1 MDTADPATAS
11 RIIATRAIIYT
22 NQKNLSRSRGSSKPP
37 SSPLLICSRLSFTSH
52 KMDPNFVQGLHNLL
66 VQTTSNDTTQ
76 LKAATAQ
83 LNQEYYKNPACISAL
98 ASIITSSPEQAVR
111 QLAAVEMRKRVSYNS
126 GTLWTALPQ
135 NEREQIKSQFPQL
148 ILNESSNLVRHS
160 AARVVAAIASIELPM
175 GTWSNLL
182 PFLQQTSTSSDPSH
196 REVGVYMLFT
206 SLENIVEGFQ
216 DHLQSLF
223 QLFSRTLVD
232 PDSIEVRI
240 TTVKAMGVIAQF
252 IDSDDKNYL
261 NQFQSLLPGMIQVIG
276 QCVETSNESGARQLF
291 DVLETLLILEVPILS
306 KNIPDLVE
314 FLLRCGGN
322 INYDTELRV
331 LALNALN
338 WTVQYKKSKL
348 QSANLA
354 GTMLELLMPVTT
366 EDEPEDIDE
375 DAPSRSALR
384 IIDGL
389 STNLPPMQVFPALR
403 NLIVQYFS
411 SQNPAQRR
419 GAMLALGIAVEG
431 CSEYMTPLMS
441 QVWPIIEAGLQ
452 DGDASVRKATC
463 VAVSC
468 FCEWL
473 EDDCVGKHNVL
484 VPAILNLIEDPETQR
499 SACTALDALLEI
511 LHDVIDQYLS
521 IIMDR
526 LTVLL
531 QSAPLNVKAVVTGAI
546 GSAAH
551 ASKER
556 FIPYFEPAMEH
567 LQHFLVLTGEGEEI
581 ELRGITMDA
590 VGTFA
595 EAVGKDLFRP
605 YFATMMTQAFQ
616 GIEMGS
622 ARLREC
628 SFLFFGVMA
637 RVFAEEF
644 APYLPQVVPPLL
656 QSCKQAE
663 GGEELSVS
671 DVSAAFDSGMSPSSA
686 INVSDERDVNGMP
699 TAELEDIDLDKL
711 MDVNSAIAVEK
722 EIAADTI
729 GTLFAATKGHFLPFV
744 EQSTLELVQLL
755 LHYYEGIRKSALDS
769 LLEIVRTFYEL
780 SNPEDWQPGAAV
792 RVPLQN
798 QVKELVGHILPPLI
812 DMYETE
818 DNKSVVSALCVSLA
832 ETINKVGPAFVE
844 GQLEPVCN
852 IAIQILE
859 QKAFCQQD
867 PDQDEEEEAPEAQAE
882 YDSVLIS
889 SAGDLVAALANALG
903 SDFTPAFNRFFPL
916 IAKFYKKSRSL
927 SDRSSAIGCLAEIIS
942 GMKSAVTPLTEPLLE
957 LFYKALS
964 DPDAE
969 VLSNAAFAVGL
980 LIEHSEVD
988 LSPQYI
994 HLLGALRPL
1003 FDVSPDLPPA
1013 RLNAKDNAAGA
1024 VARMIVRN
1032 TGAVPLDQVLPVFI
1046 NALPLKNDYL
1056 ENRPVFRAIFHLTRT
1071 NSAALGQYM
1080 DQLLQVFATVLDPN
1094 GPDQVGDQVRGELI
1108 QLIGALNTE
1117 NPAKIQTAG
1126 LGVFVPGA

>member
-1 MDTADPATAS
+1 
-11 RIIATRAIIYT
+11 
-22 NQKNLSRSRGSSKPP
+22 
-37 SSPLLICSRLSFTSH
+37 
-52 KMDPNFVQGLHNLL
+52 MDPNFVQGLHNLL
-66 VQTTSNDTTQ
+66 VQTTSNDTNQ
-76 LKAATAQ
+76 LKAATST

-98 ASIITSSPEQAVR
+98 ASIITSSPEQAIR
-111 QLAAVEMRKRVSYNS
+111 QLAAVEMRKRVSYHS
-126 GTLWTALPQ
+126 GTLWTTLPQ
-135 NEREQIKSQFPQL
+135 DEREQIKGKFPGL

-160 AARVVAAIASIELPM
+160 AARVVAAIAAIELPA
-175 GTWSNLL
+175 GTWNDLL
-182 PFLQQTSTSSDPSH
+182 PFLQQTSSSSNASH
-196 REVGVYMLFT
+196 REVGVYMLYT

-216 DHLQSLF
+216 DHLPSLF
-223 QLFSRTLVD
+223 QLFSQTLND
-232 PDSIEVRI
+232 PESTEVRI

-261 NQFQSLLPGMIQVIG
+261 AQFQSLLPAMIQVIG
-276 QCVETSNESGARQLF
+276 QTVETGNEAGARQLF

-322 INYDTELRV
+322 RAYDTELRV

-354 GTMLELLMPVTT
+354 PKMLELLMPVTT
-366 EDEPEDIDE
+366 EEEPEDIDE

-389 STNLPPMQVFPALR
+389 STNLPPGQVFPALR
-403 NLIVQYFS
+403 NLILQYFS
-411 SQNPAQRR
+411 SQDPAQRR
-419 GAMLALGIAVEG
+419 GAMLSLGIAVEG
-431 CSEYMTPLMS
+431 CSEYMTPLMGE
-441 QVWPIIEAGLQ
+441 VWPVVEAGLQ
-452 DGDASVRKATC
+452 DGNATVRKATC

-473 EDDCVGKHNVL
+473 EEDCVSKHAVL
-484 VPAILNLIEDPETQR
+484 VPAIMNLINDPETQR

-521 IIMDR
+521 LIMER
-526 LTVLL
+526 LSGLL
-531 QSAPLNVKAVVTGAI
+531 ETAPLPVKSVVTGAI

-551 ASKER
+551 ASKEN
-556 FIPYFEPAMEH
+556 FTPYFTPTMER
-567 LQHFLVLTGEGEEI
+567 LQHFLVLKGEGEEI

-605 YFATMMTQAFQ
+605 YFATMMTQAFE

-637 RVFAEEF
+637 RVFGEEF
-644 APYLPQVVPPLL
+644 AGYLPRVVPPLL
-656 QSCKQAE
+656 QSCKQSE
-663 GGEELSVS
+663 GGDELAVS
-671 DVSAAFDSGMSPSSA
+671 IEASAAFNSGNTASNA
-686 INVSDERDVNGMP
+686 IDVSGETDVNGMP
-699 TAELEDIDLDKL
+699 TAELEDIDVDKL

-729 GTLFAATKGHFLPFV
+729 GTLFSATHGHFLPFV

-769 LLEIVRTFYEL
+769 LLEIVRTFYDL
-780 SNPEDWQPGAAV
+780 SNPPEWQPGMTPA
-792 RVPLQN
+792 VPLQN
-798 QVKELVGHILPPLI
+798 NVKELIGHILPALLE
-812 DMYETE
+812 MYETE
-818 DNKSVVSALCVSLA
+818 DNKSVVSSLCVSLA
-832 ETINKVGPAFVE
+832 ETINKVGPGFVD
-844 GQLEPVCN
+844 GQLEPLCT

-867 PDQDEEEEAPEAQAE
+867 PDQDEEEEAPEDQAE

-903 SDFTPAFNRFFPL
+903 ADFVPAFNRFYPL

-927 SDRSSAIGCLAEIIS
+927 SDRSSAIGCLAEIIT
-942 GMKSAVTPLTEPLLE
+942 GMKSAITPHTEPLLE

-980 LIEHSEVD
+980 LVEHSTVD
-988 LSPQYI
+988 LSPQYL
-994 HLLGALRPL
+994 HLLAALRPL
-1003 FDVSPDLPPA
+1003 FVVTPDSPSA
-1013 RLNAKDNAAGA
+1013 RLNAKDNATGA
-1024 VARMIVRN
+1024 VARLILKN
-1032 TGAVPLDQVLPVFI
+1032 TSAVPLDQVLPVLLE
-1046 NALPLKNDYL
+1046 ALPLKNDYL

-1071 NSAALGQYM
+1071 NGAALGPYM
-1080 DQLLQVFATVLDPN
+1080 DRLLQVFAHVLDPN
-1094 GPDQVGDQVRGELI
+1094 GPDQTGDEIRAELI
-1108 QLIGALNTE
+1108 QLIGALNAE
-1117 NPAKIQTAG
+1117 DPAKIQAAG
-1126 LGVFVPGA
+1126 LAPYVPGQ